1 MKKPDAGESQQ
12 NNLEQLARSAFVIT
26 QFEDQSCEA
35 EGILANKMMDSL
47 KNANGDGNRMRD
59 ILHELERALEKNLP
73 NIKIENLDARTKA
86 YRRISEISANYTEF
100 LWALLCYG
108 YEEYCKILHGR
119 EIKKQRLD
127 EQTITDK
134 VNELLGKIE
143 TFAEDLDISKKGD
156 ELETALF
163 QIGWAITEI
172 LEMHAVMRES
182 MPDTYQGPLVSFGET
197 KKQIESMR
205 GVVRRTGLYP
215 KGRRGKLIDI
225 LYAAIQI
232 IQISINMENSPE
244 NAHDNDARIH
254 RIQQQT
260 RLEAEAVE

>member
-1 MKKPDAGESQQ
+1 MKNPGAGESQQ
-12 NNLEQLARSAFVIT
+12 SDLEQLARLAFVIT

-35 EGILANKMMDSL
+35 EGTLANRMMDSL

-59 ILHELERALEKNLP
+59 ILYELEKVLEKNLP
-73 NIKIENLDARTKA
+73 GTKIENLDARTKA
-86 YRRISEISANYTEF
+86 YRRISAISANYTEF
-100 LWALLCYG
+100 LWTLLRYG

-119 EIKKQRLD
+119 EIKKRHLD
-127 EQTITDK
+127 KRAITEN

-143 TFAEDLDISKKGD
+143 TFAADLDVSNQGD

-172 LEMHAVMRES
+172 LEIHAVMRES
-182 MPDTYQGPLVSFGET
+182 MPDTYPDTLVSFEQT
-197 KKQIESMR
+197 KEQIESMS

-215 KGRRGKLIDI
+215 EGRRKKLISI

-244 NAHDNDARIH
+244 KARDNDAQIR
-254 RIQQQT
+254 RIQVRI